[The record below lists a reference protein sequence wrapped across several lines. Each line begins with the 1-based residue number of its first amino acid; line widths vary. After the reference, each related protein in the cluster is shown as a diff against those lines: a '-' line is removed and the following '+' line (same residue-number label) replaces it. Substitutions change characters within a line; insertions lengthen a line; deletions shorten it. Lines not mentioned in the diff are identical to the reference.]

1 MAFEA
6 DPCEL
11 RTPEGELIARGFVR
25 EHEDDTLVID
35 AQSLG
40 NTWFDE
46 GDVAVVEVF
55 DADRGALTY
64 HGAVEFAAAKRVR
77 LRDLRLQ
84 VARQQRSAV
93 RVPTDLPVPIVAQ
106 LGVEPG
112 EEPGT
117 VVATADVSAV
127 VELSTPWMVTVIDL
141 SAHGLR
147 FLAEQRVDPG
157 TRWRVVLPAPRR
169 SLDLVVEVVRA
180 DEVRGGVAHGAR
192 FVDAHERDHDVLFGW
207 VLDLQRQQLALR
219 AERR

>member
-25 EHEDDTLVID
+25 EHEDGTLVID

-40 NTWFDE
+40 STWFDE
-46 GDVAVVEVF
+46 GDAAVVEVF
-55 DADRGALTY
+55 DANRGALTY
-64 HGAVEFAAAKRVR
+64 HGAVEFVAGKRVR

-93 RVPTDLPVPIVAQ
+93 RVPTDLSVPIVAQ

-112 EEPGT
+112 DEPG
-117 VVATADVSAV
+117 AV
-127 VELSTPWMVTVIDL
+127 VPTANASGEVELRPPWTVTVIDL

-147 FLAEQRVDPG
+147 FLSDQGVEPG
-157 TRWRVVLPAPRR
+157 TRWRVALPTPRR
-169 SLDLVVEVVRA
+169 PLDLVVEVLRA
-180 DEVRGGVAHGAR
+180 EEVRGGVAHGAR
-192 FVDAHERDHDVLFGW
+192 FVDARERDHDVLFGW
-207 VLDLQRQQLALR
+207 VLDLQRQQLARR
-219 AERR
+219 ADRR